1 MTIINYYTNINKLA
15 SSLSLS
21 TLLLFNLKS
30 QSILA
35 SYIYNYTLKI
45 NNNDKYKTIK
55 AYKNDNLILSLNY
68 YFTNDNI
75 KIEYLNINN
84 DYYTNKF
91 NKKKILTDDEFIL
104 LKNALFDYIEN
115 EAYNNNKTKIIIDIH
130 NNLERYY
137 YELEV
142 LGFIKTERRCIDNYF
157 WFEAEKM
164 INYIK

>member
-68 YFTNDNI
+68 YFTIDNI
-75 KIEYLNINN
+75 NIEYLNINY

-91 NKKKILTDDEFIL
+91 N
-104 LKNALFDYIEN
+104 
-115 EAYNNNKTKIIIDIH
+115 
-130 NNLERYY
+130 
-137 YELEV
+137 
-142 LGFIKTERRCIDNYF
+142 
-157 WFEAEKM
+157 EK
-164 INYIK
+164 